1 MQDGEVIVIDN
12 PKVSPICKE
21 CCRAGNCNEFGEICC
36 PIVCD
41 GKSYGVIGLIA
52 FSEEQRKI
60 IETNSDGMV
69 NFLTRMADLLSG
81 KLKAAIKSYE
91 LDIEKKKLETL
102 VDGMDKSVVSIDVDG
117 RIDRY
122 NLKFKKMFNIKDD
135 ITGKIIFDIFKFIG
149 KSYGVIRLIAF
160 SEEQSNKIQTNSYV
174 MVNFLTR
181 MADLM
186 SGKLKAAIKSYE
198 LDIEKKKLETLVDGM
213 DKSVVSID
221 VDGRID
227 RYNLKFKKM
236 FNIKDD
242 ITGKIIFDIFKFIK
256 IPDKYRKGHS
266 FSASFNYKGGG
277 KSIKGIYNMS
287 RIELNGEIKGYVIDF
302 TDKKEAIKNYNKMNK
317 DRSIMIDNI
326 IGESEAIKKV
336 KKETIMAAQS
346 VSTVLITG
354 ESGTGKELFARAIHN
369 HSKRAEYP
377 FIAVNCAAIPDNL
390 LESEL
395 FGYEEGAF
403 TGARKGGKL
412 GMFEI
417 AHKGSLFLDEI
428 GDMSLHL
435 QSKLLRVL
443 QDEEGAF
450 TGARKGGKLGMFEI
464 AHKGSLFLDE
474 IGDMSLHLQSKLLR
488 VLQEKEV
495 NKIGAKSNIEIDVRI
510 IAATNKDL
518 ESMVKEGTFRED
530 LYYRLNVIPI
540 KLPSLSQRKGDIPLL
555 IDYMIREYSVKLE
568 KNVEGIDEVALDR
581 MQKYGWPG
589 NVRELQN
596 SIEYSVNMAQGREIT
611 VDVLPKSILEYEEKF
626 EEDETSA
633 IETLEDLEK
642 REIKKALKRYGVYKK
657 DKELAAKALGISRAT
672 LYRKIEKYGIK

>member
-1 MQDGEVIVIDN
+1 M
-12 PKVSPICKE
+12 
-21 CCRAGNCNEFGEICC
+21 
-36 PIVCD
+36 
-41 GKSYGVIGLIA
+41 IGLIA

-135 ITGKIIFDIFKFIG
+135 ITGKIIFDIFKFI
-149 KSYGVIRLIAF
+149 
-160 SEEQSNKIQTNSYV
+160 
-174 MVNFLTR
+174 
-181 MADLM
+181 
-186 SGKLKAAIKSYE
+186 
-198 LDIEKKKLETLVDGM
+198 
-213 DKSVVSID
+213 
-221 VDGRID
+221 
-227 RYNLKFKKM
+227 
-236 FNIKDD
+236 
-242 ITGKIIFDIFKFIK
+242 K

-266 FSASFNYKGGG
+266 FSASFSYKGGG

-326 IGESEAIKKV
+326 IGESESIKKV

-443 QDEEGAF
+443 Q
-450 TGARKGGKLGMFEI
+450 
-464 AHKGSLFLDE
+464 
-474 IGDMSLHLQSKLLR
+474 
-488 VLQEKEV
+488 EKEV

-518 ESMVKEGTFRED
+518 ESMVREGTFRED
-530 LYYRLNVIPI
+530 LYYRINVIPI

-555 IDYMIREYSVKLE
+555 IDYMIKEYSIKLE
-568 KNVEGIDEVALDR
+568 KSVEGIDEIALDR
-581 MQKYGWPG
+581 MQRYGWPG

-596 SIEYSVNMAQGREIT
+596 SIEYSVNMAQGSEIT

-642 REIKKALKRYGVYKK
+642 REIQKALKRYGVYKK

-672 LYRKIEKYGIK
+672 LYRKIEKYNIK